1 MSSVLLI
8 LKPIGIILMVLVIF
22 NLMIIVHE
30 LGHFLAARW
39 RGLVIEKFGIWFG
52 KPIWKKTINGV
63 EYSLGSIPAGG
74 FVALPQLAPM
84 EVMEGKVETP
94 REQLP
99 PISVMDKIIVAF
111 AGPLFSF
118 LLAVTFAVI
127 VWQIGRPMS
136 EAERTTVVGYVLE
149 KSAAAKGGMQVG
161 DEILQVD
168 GHKVTRFNGM
178 SPDSITWSI
187 VRSEGDKVPIV
198 VSREV
203 NGVKETKELWVSPQ
217 VPEKAN
223 WWNRKSLRT
232 IGIAPATSSIV
243 AEVQPN
249 TPGAKAE
256 LKKGDIITAVDGH
269 KIYGPDGIYEIAKTK
284 PAGPYEFTVQRPD
297 KPDAS
302 ISEQD
307 KVTYTTFKTFFT
319 PAGVR
324 VAAAPD
330 KDTPAFAAG
339 LQKGDVVTAADGQ
352 PIGFVTQLIDYIGD
366 RANKE
371 VTLTVQR
378 GDKKMEVKITPRVP
392 TGLPPEMEN
401 QGKIGI
407 APEET
412 VGLVFDGM
420 GKAQLVHPKPLE
432 QVRIS
437 FMAIVNTIDA
447 VISRKSTVSIQHM
460 GGPVMMMNAY
470 YHMLSSPEG
479 LRMALWFSVV
489 LNVNLA
495 LLNMLPIPVLDGG
508 HITLAIIEAVRRKPM
523 NVRILEYV
531 QTTCALM
538 IIGFMLFIMFF
549 DVQDL
554 PFVPGK
560 RATSHFPKIEE
571 TAK

>member
-94 REQLP
+94 RDQLP
-99 PISVMDKIIVAF
+99 PISVLDKIIVAF

-118 LLAVTFAVI
+118 LLALTFAFI
-127 VWQIGRPMS
+127 VYGIGRPMS
-136 EAERTTVVGYVLE
+136 EAERTTVVGFVME
-149 KSAAAKGGMQVG
+149 KSAAAKAGLQVG

-168 GHKVTRFNGM
+168 DHKVTRFNGM

-187 VRSEGDKVPIV
+187 VRSEGEKVPIV
-198 VSREV
+198 VKRE
-203 NGVKETKELWVSPQ
+203 GAAEPLKIWVTPS

-223 WWNRKSLRT
+223 WWNRKNLRT
-232 IGIAPATSSIV
+232 IGIGPATSSIV

-249 TPGAKAE
+249 TPGDKAG
-256 LKKGDIITAVDGH
+256 LKKGDVITAIDGH
-269 KIYGPDGIYEIAKTK
+269 KLYGPDGIYEISKTK
-284 PAGPYEFTVQRPD
+284 PAGPYELTVERPD

-302 ISEQD
+302 LSEQS
-307 KVTYTTFKTFFT
+307 KVVYTTFKAPFT
-319 PAGVR
+319 PGGVR
-324 VAAAPD
+324 IAAAPE

-339 LQKGDVVTAADGQ
+339 LQKGDVIVAADGH
-352 PIGFVTQLIDYIGD
+352 PIGFVMQLIDYVGD
-366 RANKE
+366 HANKPVE
-371 VTLTVQR
+371 LTVKR
-378 GDKKMEVKITPRVP
+378 GDQSMQVKITPRVP

-412 VGLVFDGM
+412 VGVLFDGM
-420 GKAQLVHPKPLE
+420 GKAELVHPKPLE

-447 VISRKSTVSIQHM
+447 VMSRKSAVSIQHM

-479 LRMALWFSVV
+479 IRMALWFSVV

-554 PFVPGK
+554 PFVGGGK
-560 RATSHFPKIEE
+560 RAQSHFPKVEE
-571 TAK
+571 SAK